1 MLSND
6 DPGLN
11 APPPVPPLG
20 VGVRVR
26 IAGIKTRPE
35 LNGEEAVCLGDQAE
49 KVRWLVRLETTERFQ
64 GEVIALKERC
74 LFVIEAASPQHNLD
88 SSAEPCGTKVEAL
101 ARTDSEEAKV
111 MINIIYMIRTAP
123 SLHHSCTTALTDPP

>member
-26 IAGIKTRPE
+26 IVGIKTRPE

-49 KVRWLVRLETTERFQ
+49 KGRWLVRLEAERFQ
-64 GEVIALKERC
+64 GEVIPLKERS

-88 SSAEPCGTKVEAL
+88 SSAEPCGTEVEVF
-101 ARTDSEEAKV
+101 ARPDSEEAKV
-111 MINIIYMIRTAP
+111 AINIIYMIRVAP
-123 SLHHSCTTALTDPP
+123 SHHSAPPH

>member
-26 IAGIKTRPE
+26 IGGIKTRPE
-35 LNGEEAVCLGDQAE
+35 LNGEEAMCLEYQAE
-49 KVRWLVRLETTERFQ
+49 KGRWLVRLEAERFQ
-64 GEVIALKERC
+64 GAAIALKERC
-74 LFVIEAASPQHNLD
+74 RFVIEAASPPHNLD

-101 ARTDSEEAKV
+101 ARPDSEEAKV
-111 MINIIYMIRTAP
+111 TINIIYTV
-123 SLHHSCTTALTDPP
+123 

>member
-11 APPPVPPLG
+11 APPVPPLG

-26 IAGIKTRPE
+26 IVGIKTRPE
-35 LNGEEAVCLGDQAE
+35 LNGEEAVCLEHQAE
-49 KVRWLVRLETTERFQ
+49 KGRWLVRLESEGFQ
-64 GEVIALKERC
+64 GAAIALKERC
-74 LFVIEAASPQHNLD
+74 LFVIEAASPPHNLD

-101 ARTDSEEAKV
+101 ARPDSEEAKV
-111 MINIIYMIRTAP
+111 MINIIYI
-123 SLHHSCTTALTDPP
+123 